1 MTLVYGVIFVMKIL
15 QNYSCSYR
23 IFTPVTFI
31 YNALEKAIL

>member
-1 MTLVYGVIFVMKIL
+1 MKIL

-31 YNALEKAIL
+31 HNALEKAIL